1 VKATKNLYILKQC
14 STECEGAVHV
24 IKRIQPSN
32 CRSMDS
38 NSRVLD
44 VSGGFA
50 FSCRIY
56 SHRSSFTREMC
67 LSTFSP
73 LAAQPPPAL
82 PPPQARRPPVCSPPQ
97 LGVCT
102 LCDLYER
109 PVQGRHTHSA
119 SLVPKC
125 PHELHCRRLLR
136 TPWPHLQ
143 RVRRRGEDASSG
155 ERATVVARRGRLQN
169 CVASSP
175 PNHRRLRYG
184 AVAPSASDPP
194 PSAVTR

>member
-82 PPPQARRPPVCSPPQ
+82 PPPQARRPPVAPHP
-97 LGVCT
+97 
-102 LCDLYER
+102 
-109 PVQGRHTHSA
+109 
-119 SLVPKC
+119 SLVSVLFAIYMSVLCKVA
-125 PHELHCRRLLR
+125 
-136 TPWPHLQ
+136 TPIQPPSCLSAL
-143 RVRRRGEDASSG
+143 VSSTVGASCRRRGPTCNA
-155 ERATVVARRGRLQN
+155 
-169 CVASSP
+169 
-175 PNHRRLRYG
+175 
-184 AVAPSASDPP
+184 
-194 PSAVTR
+194 

>member
-82 PPPQARRPPVCSPPQ
+82 PPPQARRPPVAPHPS
-97 LGVCT
+97 LVSV
-102 LCDLYER
+102 LFAK
-109 PVQGRHTHSA
+109 GRHTHSA

-125 PHELHCRRLLR
+125 PRELHCRRLLR

-194 PSAVTR
+194 PTAVTR

>member
-1 VKATKNLYILKQC
+1 MSLEVSLFRVVFILTARHSLEKC
-14 STECEGAVHV
+14 AYPPFLLLP
-24 IKRIQPSN
+24 PSLPRP
-32 CRSMDS
+32 CH
-38 NSRVLD
+38 L
-44 VSGGFA
+44 
-50 FSCRIY
+50 
-56 SHRSSFTREMC
+56 
-67 LSTFSP
+67 LK
-73 LAAQPPPAL
+73 LAAPC
-82 PPPQARRPPVCSPPQ
+82 RSPPQ

-125 PHELHCRRLLR
+125 PRELHCRRLLQ

-155 ERATVVARRGRLQN
+155 ERPTVVARRGRLQN

-194 PSAVTR
+194 PTAVTR